1 MLDVCEGNF
10 VDEQN
15 VLEARKQMLDND
27 SLERI
32 SDFFKILGDQGRLK
46 ICLALSKQSLCVC
59 DLSALLEMT
68 DSAVSHQLRL
78 LKQMRILRSEK
89 KGKRVYYHLSD
100 QHIFDIIQNTKEH
113 LEE

>member
-1 MLDVCEGNF
+1 MVDVCEGNF
-10 VDEQN
+10 VDKLN
-15 VLEARKQMLDND
+15 VAEAKKQMLSSDD
-27 SLERI
+27 LERI

-59 DLSALLEMT
+59 DLSALLEMS

-89 KGKRVYYHLSD
+89 KGKRVYYHLLD
-100 QHIFDIIQNTKEH
+100 QHIFKIIQNTKEH